1 MPILLVAPF
10 GFISDGLDDFNEVS
24 VEKET
29 GDRWMLA
36 KSKNEESN
44 PLEVW
49 NLDEYGDMSSEW
61 NYMWDYR

>member
-1 MPILLVAPF
+1 MV
-10 GFISDGLDDFNEVS
+10 
-24 VEKET
+24 
-29 GDRWMLA
+29 A